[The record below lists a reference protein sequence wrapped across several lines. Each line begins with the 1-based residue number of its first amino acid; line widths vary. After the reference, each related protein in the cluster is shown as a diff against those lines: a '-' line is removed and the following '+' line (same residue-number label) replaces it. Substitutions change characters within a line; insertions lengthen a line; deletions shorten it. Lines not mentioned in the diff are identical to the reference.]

1 MLKNTLV
8 FIGIVLF
15 SVVLIAPFSFMKP
28 LEVPQTVVKKTK
40 PTSLANYS
48 QALPEEMEDAL
59 HHVQLPNFAAIRDV
73 KEKKR
78 IFFNYLLPSIQ
89 RQNKVMMETRQLLLQ
104 YNTQLLSGES
114 LSDFQRS
121 NINVLSKRYRI
132 KSGLSDLTTTIGLL
146 KRVDISHRR
155 KHLPAKLSGGQQ
167 QRVAIARAIVTNPDL
182 ILADEPTGNLD
193 SKNSTQVM
201 ELLQQLNQEGATI
214 VMVTHAPEHVIY
226 GTRVIELLDGKVIT
240 DHLVKEKLNS
250 TTEKEVIS
258 VDSKETDSTAEQTVE
273 VTCG

>member
-1 MLKNTLV
+1 MLDSIDT
-8 FIGIVLF
+8 GE
-15 SVVLIAPFSFMKP
+15 FSFLGNPVDKFSEQQRARLRKRHIGFIFQNFNLIDELTVEQNIELP
-28 LEVPQTVVKKTK
+28 LYYHNVAKAERKRLVDTV
-40 PTSLANYS
+40 
-48 QALPEEMEDAL
+48 
-59 HHVQLPNFAAIRDV
+59 
-73 KEKKR
+73 
-78 IFFNYLLPSIQ
+78 
-89 RQNKVMMETRQLLLQ
+89 
-104 YNTQLLSGES
+104 
-114 LSDFQRS
+114 
-121 NINVLSKRYRI
+121 
-132 KSGLSDLTTTIGLL
+132 L

-240 DHLVKEKLNS
+240 DHLVKEKPNS
-250 TTEKEVIS
+250 KIEKEAVGA
-258 VDSKETDSTAEQTVE
+258 DLKETDSTAEQAVE